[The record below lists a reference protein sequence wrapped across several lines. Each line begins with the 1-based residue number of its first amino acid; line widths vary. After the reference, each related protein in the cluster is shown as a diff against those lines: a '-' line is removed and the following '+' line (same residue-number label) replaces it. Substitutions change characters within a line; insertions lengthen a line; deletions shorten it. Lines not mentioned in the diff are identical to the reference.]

1 MNVGT
6 EANPVY
12 KPSIY
17 GANGEKV
24 GLTTWAA
31 GNMIEFVKPQG
42 TLVAPTVIGFR
53 NNFKVYDFDL
63 SFILTAKFGHV
74 YRRHSFNYP
83 SSNRGNSGINNK
95 FSEVANGDPNK
106 ILPLPD
112 LVNGEPRY
120 YFYSRFH
127 PFLDYLTEDASH
139 IRFQEVSISY
149 SLPSSITEKLKIDSL
164 KFYLQANNLGV
175 FKFNEFGEDP
185 EYPIGTLRP
194 QAAYTF
200 GFNFNF

>member
-1 MNVGT
+1 M
-6 EANPVY
+6 
-12 KPSIY
+12 
-17 GANGEKV
+17 
-24 GLTTWAA
+24 
-31 GNMIEFVKPQG
+31 
-42 TLVAPTVIGFR
+42 
-53 NNFKVYDFDL
+53 
-63 SFILTAKFGHV
+63 
-74 YRRHSFNYP
+74 
-83 SSNRGNSGINNK
+83 
-95 FSEVANGDPNK
+95 
-106 ILPLPD
+106 PD